1 MPGGGTRHQPYQSLE
16 ANPPALWEVYIFY
29 EWNLV
34 GWRGFEPPSSRPED
48 ERSTDWAT
56 TRKKRRN
63 EEALLYVLTQIMS
76 K

>member
-1 MPGGGTRHQPYQSLE
+1 MSRWGQDTSEPFSESYLT
-16 ANPPALWEVYIFY
+16 PALWEVYIFY